1 MYVNV
6 TQVDLALATAY
17 FPILVEMAKAKET
30 LTYSQLVEKAKQM
43 YPQNDLVQS
52 AIPVST
58 GRRLDVVRAFTQD
71 FGCPDLSSL
80 VVSKG
85 SGECGSGFTRSFNP
99 ETVREEVFNFDWSS
113 LKTNFDG
120 YVTAAAEKI
129 KPKKRVKPDEARKLM
144 SDYYQAHK
152 GELPSEITE
161 FREYLIEMISEGV
174 SVEDAFT
181 DCQNRIIK

>member
-30 LTYSQLVEKAKQM
+30 LTYSQLVGKAKQM

-71 FGCPDLSSL
+71 LDVRICHHWLSARGLENAVPDS
-80 VVSKG
+80 
-85 SGECGSGFTRSFNP
+85 P
-99 ETVREEVFNFDWSS
+99 EAS
-113 LKTNFDG
+113 
-120 YVTAAAEKI
+120 I
-129 KPKKRVKPDEARKLM
+129 PKRLGKKFSTSTGRL
-144 SDYYQAHK
+144 
-152 GELPSEITE
+152 
-161 FREYLIEMISEGV
+161 
-174 SVEDAFT
+174 
-181 DCQNRIIK
+181 